1 MRRGNQAAGTRRI
14 SFRVA
19 LGAEKGTAGVP
30 CEYRCVQRVCSKC
43 GKNTAVCEEI
53 NVEAKSQRAKKCRS
67 VWKETFNSQCAD
79 MKT

>member
-30 CEYRCVQRVCSKC
+30 CEYRCVQHVCSKC
-43 GKNTAVCEEI
+43 GEKYSSVRRSKCGGEEPAGKKNVDLCGRKPLTV
-53 NVEAKSQRAKKCRS
+53 NVQ
-67 VWKETFNSQCAD
+67 T
-79 MKT
+79 